1 MKKEYQYFKT
11 SRGLRII
18 YLNTNSNAEYCGVD
32 VAVGS
37 RNEEKNNFGLAH
49 FIEHTIFKGTKNHT
63 ANYIS
68 NCMEQVGGEL
78 NAYTTKDETVVYS
91 IFPKGYINRA
101 VSLIADLVINSTF
114 PDEQLDREREVVIDE
129 IFSYRDTPA
138 EAIYD
143 DFEEYL
149 FEGTSMAHNILGNI
163 DIIKTFDSLR
173 CKTFLSKY
181 YTASNMVFFY
191 MGPTTPAKLLA
202 TVEKYFADIDNSGL
216 RGYDS
221 IKNTF
226 NTKPFNKV
234 CDINSH
240 QSHTIIGTLLP
251 GIDSKLRF
259 PLALLSNIL
268 GGPGMNA
275 RLNTVLREQRG
286 LVYTIEAT
294 TSFYNNCG
302 TFTIY
307 FGCDEEDCDTCK
319 QLVFQEIEKYAKMPI
334 TKTKLDKAK
343 RQYLGQLIVSGE
355 NKEQLALS
363 AAHEYLVNVMGTK
376 DDAEPEHI
384 SSHLEEIN
392 AITPDDIFKAAQIIS
407 PENLSV
413 LTYK

>member
-1 MKKEYQYFKT
+1 MKKEYQYFTT
-11 SRGLRII
+11 SRGLKII

-37 RNEEKNNFGLAH
+37 RNEDSENFGIAH
-49 FIEHTIFKGTKNHT
+49 FIEHTIFKGTKKHT

-78 NAYTTKDETVVYS
+78 NAYTTKDETVIYS
-91 IFPKGYINRA
+91 IFPKGNINRA

-114 PDEQLDREREVVIDE
+114 PDEQLDRERDVVLDE
-129 IFSYRDTPA
+129 IDSYRDTPA

-149 FEGTSMAHNILGNI
+149 FEGTPMAHNILGNKNT
-163 DIIKTFDSLR
+163 IKTFDSVK
-173 CKTFLSKY
+173 CTTFLTKY
-181 YTASNMVFFY
+181 YTASNMIFFY
-191 MGPTTPAKLLA
+191 MGPTKPAKVLA
-202 TVEKYFADIDNSGL
+202 TVEKYFADISNTGL
-216 RGYDS
+216 RGYDA
-221 IKNTF
+221 ITNTF
-226 NTKPFNKV
+226 NTLPVNKV
-234 CDINSH
+234 CNIDSH

-251 GIDSKLRF
+251 GVSSKLRF
-259 PLALLSNIL
+259 PLALLTNIL

-275 RLNTVLREQRG
+275 RLNTILREERG

-307 FGCDEEDCDTCK
+307 FGCDEEDNDKCK
-319 QLVFQEIEKYAKMPI
+319 QLIFKEIDKY
-334 TKTKLDKAK
+334 TKTKLTKLQLDKAK

-363 AAHEYLVNVMGTK
+363 AAHEYLVNVMSAKENT
-376 DDAEPEHI
+376 EPEHI

-392 AITPDDIFKAAQIIS
+392 DITPDDIFQAAQIIS
-407 PENLSV
+407 PEKLSV